1 MYVDCH
7 VIIFKQF
14 RFICPHQFWKG
25 LLNHLIYDTLM
36 VGGSPDLLS
45 LSSLVFKDEDKL

>member
-1 MYVDCH
+1 MYIDCH

-14 RFICPHQFWKG
+14 RFIFDAW
-25 LLNHLIYDTLM
+25 M
-36 VGGSPDLLS
+36 VGESPDLLS